1 MFNFAATKLEELIFS
16 NYTSK
21 MKIALAQLNYTIG
34 DINGNTARIVE
45 AVRKADAA
53 GADLVLFAEYAVS
66 GTPAYDLLRKTTF
79 LTLCEE
85 ALEDIAKECVRV
97 TAVVGSPMLTDRGAV
112 SAVAVLRHGRI
123 EHVVEKQYISARREM
138 GFIVGGNGYQVID
151 ILGAKIAIL
160 VGDDLSHLSELEDE
174 VDLVVSVNARRY
186 GKGLL
191 SSRQEML
198 RRLTFT
204 EARDVVFINQVG
216 GSGDIVFDGTSGVM
230 NRHGKPELM
239 MKSFEEDFQLYDTL
253 ADNEPFEVPYTTY
266 NDRTRMIYKAAC
278 LGLRDYFHKN
288 GYAKA
293 CVGLSGGIDSSVVAC
308 LAVGALG
315 AENVKGLMMP
325 SQFSSK
331 ESVEDAKKLA
341 ENLGIEYSVLP
352 INEVYDSIMG
362 TLKPVTGGTEFDAT
376 EENIQSR
383 IRTVLLMALQNKDG
397 YILLNSSNKSENAI
411 GWCTLYGDT
420 AGAFSPTG
428 DLYKSE
434 IYDLARYINSQFN
447 DVIPEEVLRKEPTS
461 ELRPDQKDSDIL
473 PPYEVVD
480 AILYRMIEEGQHREE
495 IINAGFDANVVE
507 KIHSMIMKNVKKR
520 YQYPPVLRLSTCS
533 FRHECLFPLVNK
545 YGY

>member
-1 MFNFAATKLEELIFS
+1 
-16 NYTSK
+16 

-34 DINGNTARIVE
+34 DINSNVSHIINAIRRAE
-45 AVRKADAA
+45 AE

-85 ALEDIAKECVRV
+85 ALEEIAEACTRV
-97 TAVVGSPMLTDRGAV
+97 TAIVGSPVLTERGAV
-112 SAVAVLRHGRI
+112 SAAAVLRNGQVDQI
-123 EHVVEKQYISARREM
+123 VEKQHIMARREM
-138 GFIVGGNGYQVID
+138 GFIVEGEGYKTVNIC
-151 ILGAKIAIL
+151 GCNIAIM
-160 VGDDLSHLSELEDE
+160 VGNDLAQLSEIDSKA
-174 VDLVVSVNARRY
+174 DLVVNINARRY

-191 SSRQEML
+191 SRRLETL
-198 RRLTFT
+198 RRLAYT
-204 EARDVVFINQVG
+204 ESRNIIIINQVG
-216 GSGDIVFDGTSGVM
+216 GSGDLVYDGTSGVM
-230 NRHGKPELM
+230 NKQGQIELF
-239 MKSFEEDFQLYDTL
+239 MKSFEEDFAIFDTQ
-253 ADNEPFEVPYTTY
+253 AEHQTIDVPYTSY
-266 NDRTRMIYKAAC
+266 NDRTRIVYKAAC

-288 GYAKA
+288 GYKKA

-315 AENVKGLMMP
+315 KENVKGLMMP
-325 SQFSSK
+325 SQFSSD
-331 ESVEDAKKLA
+331 ESVEDAKQLA

-352 INEVYDSIMG
+352 ITEAYTAIMD

-397 YILLNSSNKSENAI
+397 YVLLNSSNKSENAI

-420 AGAFSPTG
+420 AGAFSVTG

-434 IYDLARYINSQFN
+434 VYDLARYINSRFDN
-447 DVIPEEVLRKEPTS
+447 VIPEVILKKEPSS
-461 ELRPDQKDSDIL
+461 ELRPNQKDSDIL

-495 IINAGFDANVVE
+495 IINAGFDSEVVE
-507 KIHSMIMKNVKKR
+507 KIHSMVMQNVKKR

>member
-1 MFNFAATKLEELIFS
+1 
-16 NYTSK
+16 

-34 DINGNTARIVE
+34 DINANVAKIVDAIARAE
-45 AVRKADAA
+45 RE

-85 ALEDIAKECVRV
+85 ALEEIAKACCKV
-97 TAVVGSPMLTDRGAV
+97 TAIVGSPVLTGRGAV
-112 SAVAVLRHGRI
+112 SAAAVLRNGRVDEI
-123 EHVVEKQYISARREM
+123 VEKQYVTARREM
-138 GFIVGGNGYQVID
+138 GFIVEGEGYKTVNIC
-151 ILGAKIAIL
+151 GRNIAIM
-160 VGDDLSHLSELEDE
+160 VGNDLAHLSEIDSKAHF
-174 VDLVVSVNARRY
+174 VVNINSRRY

-191 SSRQEML
+191 SRRLEML
-198 RRLTFT
+198 RRLAYT
-204 EARDVVFINQVG
+204 EERNIILINQVG
-216 GSGDIVFDGTSGVM
+216 GSGDLVYDGTSGIM
-230 NRHGKPELM
+230 NKQGKVELF
-239 MKSFEEDFQLYDTL
+239 MKSFEEDFVLFDTL
-253 ADNEPFEVPYTTY
+253 AEHNGVEVPYTTY
-266 NDRTRMIYKAAC
+266 NDRTRMVYEAAC

-288 GYAKA
+288 GYQKA

-315 AENVKGLMMP
+315 KENVKGLMMP
-325 SQFSSK
+325 SHFSSD
-331 ESVEDAKKLA
+331 ESVEDAKALA

-352 INEVYDSIMG
+352 IAEAYTAIID

-383 IRTVLLMALQNKDG
+383 IRTVLLMALQNKEG
-397 YILLNSSNKSENAI
+397 YVLLNSSNKSENAI

-420 AGAFSPTG
+420 AGAFSVTG

-434 IYDLARYINSQFN
+434 IYDLARYINSRFDN
-447 DVIPEEVLRKEPTS
+447 VIPEIILKKEPSS
-461 ELRPDQKDSDIL
+461 ELRPNQKDSDIL

-495 IINAGFDANVVE
+495 IINAGFDSQVVE
-507 KIHSMIMKNVKKR
+507 KIHSMVMQNVKKR
-520 YQYPPVLRLSTCS
+520 YQYPPVLRLSTSS

>member
-1 MFNFAATKLEELIFS
+1 
-16 NYTSK
+16 

-34 DINGNTARIVE
+34 DIDGNVARIIDAVHE
-45 AVRKADAA
+45 AERQ
-53 GADLVLFAEYAVS
+53 GADLVLFAEFAVS

-85 ALEDIAKECVRV
+85 ALEQIADECVRI
-97 TAVVGSPMLTDRGAV
+97 TAVVGSPMLTERGAV
-112 SAVAVLRHGRI
+112 SAAAVLRNGKI
-123 EHVVEKQYISARREM
+123 EHIIEKQYISARREM
-138 GFIVGGNGYQVID
+138 GFIVGGVGYQVIN
-151 ILGAKIAIL
+151 IHGAKIAIL
-160 VGDDLSHLSELEDE
+160 VGDDLSHLNELED
-174 VDLVVSVNARRY
+174 DADFVVSINARRY

-191 SSRQEML
+191 SYRQEML
-198 RRLTFT
+198 RRLTYT
-204 EARDVVFINQVG
+204 EGRDVIFVNQIG

-230 NRHGKPELM
+230 NREGKPVLL
-239 MKSFEEDFQLYDTL
+239 MKSFEEDLQIYDTM
-253 ADNEPFEVPYTTY
+253 AENKPFDVPYTSY

-278 LGLRDYFHKN
+278 LGLRDFFLKS
-288 GYAKA
+288 GYEKA

-325 SQFSSK
+325 SQFSSD
-331 ESVEDAKKLA
+331 ESVEDAKRLA

-352 INEVYDSIMG
+352 ISDVYSAVMD

-383 IRTVLLMALQNKDG
+383 IRTVLLMALQNKEG
-397 YILLNSSNKSENAI
+397 YVLLNSSNKSENAI

-434 IYDLARYINSQFN
+434 IYDLARYINSQFG
-447 DVIPEEVLRKEPTS
+447 DVIPEEVLTKEPTS

-480 AILYRMIEEGQHREE
+480 AILNRMIEEGQHREE
-495 IINAGFDANVVE
+495 IINAGFDAEVVE
-507 KIHSMIMKNVKKR
+507 KIHSMVMKNVKKR
-520 YQYPPVLRLSTCS
+520 YQYPPVLRLSTSS

>member
-1 MFNFAATKLEELIFS
+1 
-16 NYTSK
+16 

-34 DINGNTARIVE
+34 DINANVAKIVDAIARAE
-45 AVRKADAA
+45 RE

-85 ALEDIAKECVRV
+85 ALEEIAKACRKV
-97 TAVVGSPMLTDRGAV
+97 TAIVGSPVLTGRGAV
-112 SAVAVLRHGRI
+112 SAAAVLRNGRVDEI
-123 EHVVEKQYISARREM
+123 VEKQYVTARREM
-138 GFIVGGNGYQVID
+138 GFIVEGEGYKTVNIC
-151 ILGAKIAIL
+151 GRNIAIM
-160 VGDDLSHLSELEDE
+160 VGNDLAHLSEIDSKAHF
-174 VDLVVSVNARRY
+174 VVNINSRRY

-191 SSRQEML
+191 SRRLEML
-198 RRLTFT
+198 RRLAYT
-204 EARDVVFINQVG
+204 EERNIILINQVG
-216 GSGDIVFDGTSGVM
+216 GSGDLVYDGTSGIM
-230 NRHGKPELM
+230 NKQGKVELF
-239 MKSFEEDFQLYDTL
+239 MKSFEEDFVIFDTL
-253 ADNEPFEVPYTTY
+253 AEHNGVEVPYTTY
-266 NDRTRMIYKAAC
+266 NDRTRMVYEAAC

-288 GYAKA
+288 GYQKA

-315 AENVKGLMMP
+315 KENVKGLMMP
-325 SQFSSK
+325 SHFSSD
-331 ESVEDAKKLA
+331 ESVEDAKALA

-352 INEVYDSIMG
+352 IAEAYTAIID

-383 IRTVLLMALQNKDG
+383 IRTVLLMALQNKEG
-397 YILLNSSNKSENAI
+397 YVLLNSSNKSENAI

-420 AGAFSPTG
+420 AGAFSVTG

-434 IYDLARYINSQFN
+434 IYDLARYINSRFDN
-447 DVIPEEVLRKEPTS
+447 VIPEIILKKEPSS
-461 ELRPDQKDSDIL
+461 ELRPNQKDSDIL

-495 IINAGFDANVVE
+495 IINAGFDSQVVE
-507 KIHSMIMKNVKKR
+507 KIHSMVMQNVKKR
-520 YQYPPVLRLSTCS
+520 YQYPPVLRLSTSS

>member
-1 MFNFAATKLEELIFS
+1 
-16 NYTSK
+16 

-34 DINGNTARIVE
+34 DIDANVSRII
-45 AVRKADAA
+45 AAIRKAEAE

-85 ALEDIAKECVRV
+85 ALEQIAEVCTRV
-97 TAVVGSPMLTDRGAV
+97 TAIVGSPVLTERGAV
-112 SAVAVLRHGRI
+112 SAAAVLRYGRVDQI
-123 EHVVEKQYISARREM
+123 VEKQYVTARREM
-138 GFIVGGNGYQVID
+138 GFIVEGEGYKTVEIC
-151 ILGAKIAIL
+151 GRNIAIM
-160 VGDDLSHLSELEDE
+160 VGNDLAHLSEIDSKANF
-174 VDLVVSVNARRY
+174 VVNINSRRY

-191 SSRQEML
+191 S
-198 RRLTFT
+198 RRLETMRSLAFT
-204 EARDVVFINQVG
+204 EGRNIIIINQVG
-216 GSGDIVFDGTSGVM
+216 GSGDLVYDGTSGIM
-230 NRHGKPELM
+230 NKQGQVELF
-239 MKSFEEDFQLYDTL
+239 MKSFEEDFAIFDTK
-253 ADNEPFEVPYTTY
+253 AEHAPVEIPYTSY
-266 NDRTRMIYKAAC
+266 NDRTRMVYHAAC

-288 GYAKA
+288 GYKKA

-315 AENVKGLMMP
+315 KENVKGLMMP
-325 SQFSSK
+325 SQFSSDD
-331 ESVEDAKKLA
+331 SVEDAKLLA

-352 INEVYDSIMG
+352 ITEAYTAIMD

-397 YILLNSSNKSENAI
+397 YVLLNSSNKSENAI

-420 AGAFSPTG
+420 AGAFSVTG

-434 IYDLARYINSQFN
+434 VYDLARYINSKFDN
-447 DVIPEEVLRKEPTS
+447 VIPEVILKKEPTS
-461 ELRPDQKDSDIL
+461 ELRANQKDSDIL

-495 IINAGFDANVVE
+495 IINAGFDSDVVE
-507 KIHSMIMKNVKKR
+507 KIHTMVMQNVKKR